1 MASIST
7 LGQQMDQVIRL
18 KSMQMQLGVL
28 QNQVATEKKT
38 QLFKGLG
45 TDVIL
50 SKRARA
56 DVQRLETYIQNI
68 DRGNI
73 RINQMTSGISAIQK
87 QVNDVIDSVVNQT
100 QKGDVELDFIRR
112 LAENTYDFLLDKLNL
127 KDGDA
132 YVFAGSDTSTR
143 PVSDTGALDAYFADL
158 NAEWAA
164 GTLTINPPN
173 TTIAEEYISRY
184 QNIPAAV
191 IGYSGSLN
199 DARQVFV
206 RADDTVEVN
215 YTVKA
220 NNQAFRDIMTAVS
233 ALKNIANLNDA
244 PGATEEDRRDNF
256 FSVFNSVAANLTKAV
271 DSLDNERFKLG
282 TAQVQLSRI
291 REDHVYEKN
300 VFLNTVDRVEGV
312 DMNEVALKVTRLSTQ
327 LEASYQVTALIS
339 RLNLS
344 NFL

>member
-1 MASIST
+1 M
-7 LGQQMDQVIRL
+7 
-18 KSMQMQLGVL
+18 
-28 QNQVATEKKT
+28 
-38 QLFKGLG
+38 
-45 TDVIL
+45 
-50 SKRARA
+50 
-56 DVQRLETYIQNI
+56 
-68 DRGNI
+68 
-73 RINQMTSGISAIQK
+73 
-87 QVNDVIDSVVNQT
+87 
-100 QKGDVELDFIRR
+100 
-112 LAENTYDFLLDKLNL
+112 
-127 KDGDA
+127 
-132 YVFAGSDTSTR
+132 
-143 PVSDTGALDAYFADL
+143 
-158 NAEWAA
+158 
-164 GTLTINPPN
+164 
-173 TTIAEEYISRY
+173 
-184 QNIPAAV
+184 

>member
-173 TTIAEEYISRY
+173 TIYSRAYGIAERRISPSFPSIS
-184 QNIPAAV
+184 QAAV
-191 IGYSGSLN
+191 AMAMLCGLIILPP
-199 DARQVFV
+199 V
-206 RADDTVEVN
+206 
-215 YTVKA
+215 
-220 NNQAFRDIMTAVS
+220 
-233 ALKNIANLNDA
+233 A
-244 PGATEEDRRDNF
+244 PVVLAATSQ
-256 FSVFNSVAANLTKAV
+256 FS
-271 DSLDNERFKLG
+271 
-282 TAQVQLSRI
+282 
-291 REDHVYEKN
+291 
-300 VFLNTVDRVEGV
+300 
-312 DMNEVALKVTRLSTQ
+312 
-327 LEASYQVTALIS
+327 
-339 RLNLS
+339 
-344 NFL
+344 